1 MNLGRVLQRLCGVA
15 IFAAFMFSW
24 VWALP
29 FYNRVS
35 LYLHRAEYQPASFTV
50 TEAVYSPGDEGGDS
64 YWLEGTVRGRPE
76 RLVPTLG
83 AASTPQ
89 SAADL
94 AALYPQG
101 TRLEVLYNP
110 NATTSLI
117 QGESLRVLHATPD
130 LWEREDRLR
139 RRLAPYVLVPVP
151 ATLTLYLLVW
161 YANRRRR
168 RLLAPPTT

>member
-1 MNLGRVLQRLCGVA
+1 LSVRFPPGTNLPVLH
-15 IFAAFMFSW
+15 
-24 VWALP
+24 
-29 FYNRVS
+29 N
-35 LYLHRAEYQPASFTV
+35 T
-50 TEAVYSPGDEGGDS
+50 
-64 YWLEGTVRGRPE
+64 
-76 RLVPTLG
+76 
-83 AASTPQ
+83 
-89 SAADL
+89 
-94 AALYPQG
+94 
-101 TRLEVLYNP
+101 

-161 YANRRRR
+161 YANRRQR

>member
-1 MNLGRVLQRLCGVA
+1 MWRVLQGLCGVA
-15 IFAAFMFSW
+15 VFGAFMVSW
-24 VWALP
+24 LWTLT
-29 FYNRVS
+29 FWNRVTI
-35 LYLHRAEYQPASFTV
+35 HRHREEYRPATFTV
-50 TEAVYSPGDEGGDS
+50 TKPVYYPDHDEGGDS
-64 YWLEGTVRGRPE
+64 YWLEGTVNGQAE
-76 RLVPTLG
+76 RLVPWFSDLPRPR
-83 AASTPQ
+83 SL
-89 SAADL
+89 ADL
-94 AALYPQG
+94 SVLFPPG
-101 TRLEVLYNP
+101 TNLPVLHNP

-161 YANRRRR
+161 YANRRQR